1 MSVEV
6 CSLYLGH
13 NTSVAC
19 VMAVCSLFRCELHF
33 FYYLFLLE
41 YIIFKHKHNQLL
53 QLIQQRLQ
61 LRFSPSAG
69 KRGVN
74 LPNNAL
80 VCLQLE
86 THNQSNKQILP
97 TQ

>member
-13 NTSVAC
+13 NTRVAC
-19 VMAVCSLFRCELHF
+19 VMAVRSLIRC
-33 FYYLFLLE
+33 YCIYLFIYFLLE

-69 KRGVN
+69 KRGAN